1 MNPINFHPPSWYAD
15 YQPPEMVQLL
25 GDHHIQK
32 GSIAILGGAGGV
44 GKSLAVTT
52 LAVAGAT
59 TGEWFGL
66 KVHKKFKTMI
76 LQAENSNTRLKNEY
90 VNHDIRQVDEWIRV
104 SEPPER
110 GFSFDSPEFRNHL
123 RSESEKFSPDLVVLD
138 PWNHIAKDDNI
149 DSYNKALDRI
159 LEVYPVGEHNPA
171 LLIVAHTRKPNPDR
185 DPEGSN
191 LMFEISGSHKL
202 TTIARS
208 VFVLMKVANTPLI
221 KVYCCKNNDGESGDL
236 GFWEYTDGYYIPRC
250 GNAPKN
256 NEKGI
261 TLDVIKDILVNPMKQ
276 SELIKQLQEQTGKS
290 QSTCYAALGKYDK
303 HLEKIGNKI
312 RLKVSNQ

>member
-25 GDHHIQK
+25 GDHHIEK
-32 GSIAILGGAGGV
+32 GSIARLGGAGGV
-44 GKSLAVTT
+44 GKSLAVTS
-52 LAVAGAT
+52 LAIAGAT

-159 LEVYPVGEHNPA
+159 LEVYPVGENNPA

-185 DPEGSN
+185 KPEGSN

-208 VFVLMKVANTPLI
+208 VFVLVQVPDTSVIQAH
-221 KVYCCKNNDGESGDL
+221 CCKNNNGESGEL
-236 GFWEYTDGYYIPRC
+236 GFWEYADGSYKPCC
-250 GNAPKN
+250 GNASKGDK
-256 NEKGI
+256 KGI
-261 TLDVIKDILVNPMKQ
+261 TLEVIKDILVNPMKQ
-276 SELIKQLQEQTGKS
+276 SELVKRLQDETGKS
-290 QSTCYAALGKYDK
+290 QSTCYAALGTYDK
-303 HLEKIGNKI
+303 HLEKVDNKI
-312 RLKVSNQ
+312 QLKVSEQ